1 MIYWYMLI
9 AVCAGAVGFAAG
21 ACASCD
27 HAPPSDIDLDQENK
41 KLRKENEVLWARLKD
56 EGKID
61 KF

>member
-1 MIYWYMLI
+1 MIVSILMSFVIGMLFGYMFCLRWTYDISLI
-9 AVCAGAVGFAAG
+9 N
-21 ACASCD
+21 
-27 HAPPSDIDLDQENK
+27 ENK